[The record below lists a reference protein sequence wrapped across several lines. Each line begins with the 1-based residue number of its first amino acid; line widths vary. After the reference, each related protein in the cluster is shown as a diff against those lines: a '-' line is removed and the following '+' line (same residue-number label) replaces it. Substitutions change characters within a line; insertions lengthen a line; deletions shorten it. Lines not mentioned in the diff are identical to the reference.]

1 MPSITNR
8 SETVAQDPCSSL
20 RRLRAIPGQL
30 SSLTVGLAVIG
41 VLVVFVEPVVA
52 QSTGESFCET
62 NLAATVKNLFQ
73 VVQYGGPLLGGLLA
87 LGATVAL
94 PAVRRSD
101 AKRELKEVR
110 NQGVLWGVIVA
121 PLGTTIVRFLLDA
134 VVVGGTSCAF

>member
-1 MPSITNR
+1 MLAHRISLKFGLLAIGLLI
-8 SETVAQDPCSSL
+8 VAVDP
-20 RRLRAIPGQL
+20 
-30 SSLTVGLAVIG
+30 VG
-41 VLVVFVEPVVA
+41 A

-110 NQGVLWGVIVA
+110 NQGVLWGIIVA
-121 PLGTTIVRFLLDA
+121 PLGTGIVRFLLDA